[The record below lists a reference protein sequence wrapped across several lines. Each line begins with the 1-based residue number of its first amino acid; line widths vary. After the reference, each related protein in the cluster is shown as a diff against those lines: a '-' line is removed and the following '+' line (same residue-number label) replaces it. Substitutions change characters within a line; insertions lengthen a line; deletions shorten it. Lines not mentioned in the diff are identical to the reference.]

1 MNIVIA
7 ILVAFAYLA
16 FGFGFALFL
25 KEEDSF
31 VMIEVLC
38 WPVVIVAIVL
48 IVVILSLNKICLVIY
63 RKLRGCFSE
72 QEDM

>member
-25 KEEDSF
+25 KEEDSL

-48 IVVILSLNKICLVIY
+48 IVVILSLNKICLAIY
-63 RKLRGCFSE
+63 RKLRGCLGE